1 MRESFHGVTIRNH
14 QLKTALPPPE
24 SVHPRSLKP
33 LFFPALLLGVLS
45 GCSLIHTTVDIPVRM
60 VKAVLPGGQET
71 EPVDPIELQEDM
83 LRFADN
89 FVLST
94 SKAAEQLSRNQQ
106 PIRRSELLTIK
117 VALASD
123 VYGLASGSNAL
134 ANLVGLTVLAS
145 GARHRVEDY
154 WLPKVYGTSAEPML
168 KSLKDREKE
177 IWTIAERVLNKE
189 MMAELHEAIEKWRDS
204 SREPNGDLE
213 AFASNALVNDVT
225 KGFEKNRPNKMLPSS
240 VFALLDLDPL
250 AGLDPAARELT
261 ETRLF
266 AERALFMGQRLPQ
279 LIEWQMELLALRSV
293 EIPEVAGIV
302 RNSSQIAGSGERLS
316 RSLESLPAFLT
327 AEREKVLKAFS
338 EERQG
343 LKDLAT
349 ATKETFAEGTLM
361 AQSTDQAFK
370 TYDGLIQRLQSWP
383 SDPNAPPFDIREW
396 GKAAGEINR
405 MSAEFQ
411 SLLSQIL
418 SISDSDRLSGLS
430 QMSRETGEALIN
442 YAFQKLLLLIGLSG
456 FFITGL
462 RLAYLWLRARLRLQN
477 I

>member
-1 MRESFHGVTIRNH
+1 MSDSKGL
-14 QLKTALPPPE
+14 QSGSMSPKKALPPAE
-24 SVHPRSLKP
+24 SVHYRSIKP
-33 LFFPALLLGVLS
+33 IILPAILLGILS
-45 GCSLIHTTVDIPVRM
+45 GCSLITTTVDIPVRM

-71 EPVDPIELQEDM
+71 EAVDPIELQEDM

-89 FVLST
+89 FVLSS

-154 WLPKVYGTSAEPML
+154 WLPKVYGASAEPML
-168 KSLKDREKE
+168 KSLQDREKE

-189 MMAELHEAIEKWRDS
+189 MMAELREAIDKWRET

-213 AFASNALVNDVT
+213 AFASNALINDVT
-225 KGFEKNRPNKMLPSS
+225 KGFEKSRPNKMLPSS
-240 VFALLDLDPL
+240 VFALLDMDPL
-250 AGLDPAARELT
+250 AGLDPATRELT

-293 EIPEVAGIV
+293 EIPEVAGLV
-302 RNSSQIAGSGERLS
+302 QNTSQIAGSGERLS
-316 RSLESLPAFLT
+316 KSLDSLPAFLS
-327 AEREKVLKAFS
+327 AEREKVLNAFS
-338 EERQG
+338 HEREG
-343 LKDLAT
+343 LQDLAK
-349 ATKETFAEGTLM
+349 ATQETFSEGAQM
-361 AQSTDQAFK
+361 AQATDQAFK

-383 SDPNAPPFDIREW
+383 SDPNSPPFDIREW
-396 GKAAGEINR
+396 GKAASEINM
-405 MSAEFQ
+405 MSSEFQ
-411 SLLSQIL
+411 RLLSQVL
-418 SISDSDRLSGLS
+418 SVAETDRLSGLS
-430 QMSRETGEALIN
+430 KVSRETGEALVD

-456 FFITGL
+456 VFITGL
-462 RLAYLWLRARLRLQN
+462 RLAYLWLLARLRLQN
-477 I
+477 A